1 MARRRTS
8 KTGDL
13 MTLKSDLSNPEA
25 VAISDGLLAI
35 TGQALMSR
43 DFPTFFKSFSL
54 PHLITTFDAKR
65 ILRTE
70 EDLEFVFDANC
81 DYFAEKQL
89 TDIVRKCMSADFDG
103 PDTVKAM
110 HVTHLMSGSQRIKDP
125 FPSFSVLERQDG
137 VWRVCKSD
145 YAVNADYSLT
155 TALLKLERGDD
166 PKENNA
172 T

>member
-1 MARRRTS
+1 MST
-8 KTGDL
+8 
-13 MTLKSDLSNPEA
+13 TLKLCNPDA
-25 VAISDGLLAI
+25 VAISDALLVT
-35 TGQALMSR
+35 TGEAMMAR
-43 DFPTFFKSFSL
+43 DFAKFFPAFSL
-54 PHLITTFDAKR
+54 PHLITTFDAQRLITTK
-65 ILRTE
+65 E
-70 EDLEFVFDANC
+70 EFEFVFNANC
-81 DYFAEKQL
+81 DFFVEKQV

-110 HVTHLMSGSQRIKDP
+110 HVTHLMSGDRRIKDP

-155 TALLKLERGDD
+155 TALQKLERGEDTTA
-166 PKENNA
+166 NNA